1 MWVASQMG
9 HVDTE
14 MVMKTYGKWI
24 PDNSLKLGYKP
35 LNNWGTFFD
44 EKNPLKPRGS
54 SKGGKNTDKSTSYMV
69 EAAGIEPASVDP
81 LPSGLHA

>member
-35 LNNWGTFFD
+35 LNNWGTSFD
-44 EKNPLKPRGS
+44 EKKPLKPRGS